1 MCICIPKSG
10 VVDALVV
17 CCCTRS
23 SVLVFGVCVCSLGD
37 FFFVVIFSFSGLHFI
52 GCFSP
57 SSVILFGLVT
67 GRVGGTSTG
76 ICLWPGTRTSTWA
89 VSGVSVCLA
98 VGMVTCLGTSLAT
111 IFVVVGSGEDEAD
124 LDEAGGVGSFDELG
138 EKRDQ
143 IHQIRPSQH
152 QSLYEVRVEELR
164 RGARIRHRIWHSEA
178 IDCKNFHSFRQNI
191 ANC

>member
-23 SVLVFGVCVCSLGD
+23 IFLVFGVCVCILGD
-37 FFFVVIFSFSGLHFI
+37 FFLVVIFSFSGLHFL

-57 SSVILFGLVT
+57 SSVILFGLDT

-98 VGMVTCLGTSLAT
+98 VGMVICLGTSLAT

-124 LDEAGGVGSFDELG
+124 LDEAGGVGSVGELG
-138 EKRDQ
+138 ETDERVFLGVGGD
-143 IHQIRPSQH
+143 
-152 QSLYEVRVEELR
+152 LCLLCLGDVGTGDGGGEVTGL
-164 RGARIRHRIWHSEA
+164 
-178 IDCKNFHSFRQNI
+178 
-191 ANC
+191 

>member
-10 VVDALVV
+10 VGDALVV
-17 CCCTRS
+17 FLSFFSSGWVVDCCCTRS
-23 SVLVFGVCVCSLGD
+23 IVLVFGVCVCSLGD
-37 FFFVVIFSFSGLHFI
+37 FFLVVIFSSSGLHFL

-57 SSVILFGLVT
+57 SSVILFGLDT

-76 ICLWPGTRTSTWA
+76 ICLWSGTRTSTWA

-124 LDEAGGVGSFDELG
+124 LDEAGGVGSVGELG
-138 EKRDQ
+138 ETDERVFLGVGGD
-143 IHQIRPSQH
+143 
-152 QSLYEVRVEELR
+152 LCLLCLGDVGTGDGGGEVTGL
-164 RGARIRHRIWHSEA
+164 
-178 IDCKNFHSFRQNI
+178 
-191 ANC
+191 